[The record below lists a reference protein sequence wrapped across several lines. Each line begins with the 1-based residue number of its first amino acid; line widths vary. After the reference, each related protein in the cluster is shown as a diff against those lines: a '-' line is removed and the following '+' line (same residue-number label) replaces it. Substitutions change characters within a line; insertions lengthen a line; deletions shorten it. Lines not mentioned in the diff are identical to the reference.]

1 MDLRLGQLPLQ
12 SEEIVSRVVVI
23 EHVTL
28 DGVMQAPARPD
39 EDTRGDFEYGGWAR
53 AGNDPAM
60 INVIGARM
68 GNSWSLLVG
77 RTTYEDFAEVWPKRP
92 PNPFTEA
99 LNNVQKF
106 VVSTTLSD
114 SLPWQNSTL
123 LKGDGA
129 DAVAKLKKEHD
140 KTLVIFG
147 SGVLVHSLMRRKLID
162 EIVLQIHPIVL
173 GKGRRLFPNGSA
185 FASLSLVDSVT
196 MPTGVIIATYVSNPL
211 WST

>member
-1 MDLRLGQLPLQ
+1 M
-12 SEEIVSRVVVI
+12 SKVVAI

-28 DGVMQAPARPD
+28 DGVMQGPARPD
-39 EDTRGDFEYGGWAR
+39 EDTRDDFEYGGWAR
-53 AGNDPAM
+53 PGNDPAM
-60 INVIGARM
+60 VNVIGARM
-68 GNSWSLLVG
+68 GDSWSLLVG
-77 RTTYEDFAEVWPKRP
+77 RTTYEDFADVWPKRP

-106 VVSTTLSD
+106 VVSTTQTEP
-114 SLPWQNSTL
+114 LPWQNSTL

-162 EIVLQIHPIVL
+162 EFVLQIHPLVL
-173 GKGRRLFPNGSA
+173 GKGRRLFFDGSS
-185 FASLSLVDSVT
+185 FTNFSLVDSAT
-196 MPTGVIIATYVSNPL
+196 MATGVIIATYVLNVL
-211 WST
+211 WSA

>member
-1 MDLRLGQLPLQ
+1 M
-12 SEEIVSRVVVI
+12 SKVVAI

-39 EDTRGDFEYGGWAR
+39 EDTRDGFEYGGWGR

-60 INVIGARM
+60 VNVIGARM
-68 GNSWSLLVG
+68 GDSWSLLVG
-77 RTTYEDFAEVWPKRP
+77 RTTYEDFADVWPKRA

-99 LNNVQKF
+99 LNNVQK
-106 VVSTTLSD
+106 VVASTTLTEP
-114 SLPWQNSTL
+114 LPWQNSTL
-123 LKGDGA
+123 LKGDAA

-162 EIVLQIHPIVL
+162 EFVLQIHPLVL
-173 GKGRRLFPNGSA
+173 GKGRRLFSDGSS
-185 FASLSLVDSVT
+185 FTNFSLVDSVT
-196 MPTGVIIATYVSNPL
+196 MATGVIIATYVLNVL
-211 WST
+211 WSA